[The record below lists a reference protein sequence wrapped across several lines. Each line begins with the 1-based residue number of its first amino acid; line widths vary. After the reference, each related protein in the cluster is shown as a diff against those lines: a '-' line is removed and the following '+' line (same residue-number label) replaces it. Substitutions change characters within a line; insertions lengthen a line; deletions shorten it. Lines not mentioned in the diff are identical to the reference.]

1 MPPMEPKALPTHLP
15 VFPGCQSLSR
25 HLSDGVKRP
34 VPLCHRHSP
43 AGNPCAIVALLALGS
58 SSQKR
63 GLRVAGDSNPCA
75 YLQTTANLSHFV
87 VLFLSPPPYRLLHRR
102 TSFLFD
108 VHISAND
115 SERPVIGMGL
125 HHFVHH
131 PPCNE
136 LRMNFVS
143 ILLFS
148 RFLCLEAEP
157 PNVGQDRCSRLRHQG
172 ENISLLSRQIDG
184 YCRFLH
190 INSVIGSVE

>member
-1 MPPMEPKALPTHLP
+1 MPPVEPKALPTHLP

-87 VLFLSPPPYRLLHRR
+87 VHFLSPPR
-102 TSFLFD
+102 TGYSIGTPPFCIDFFNSCRSSFGGGSLPREEINGGSSARKLTPTSIRCRCLISYSICDSVPFFSTGSHTESGARSH
-108 VHISAND
+108 HIA
-115 SERPVIGMGL
+115 V
-125 HHFVHH
+125 
-131 PPCNE
+131 
-136 LRMNFVS
+136 
-143 ILLFS
+143 
-148 RFLCLEAEP
+148 
-157 PNVGQDRCSRLRHQG
+157 RHQ
-172 ENISLLSRQIDG
+172 
-184 YCRFLH
+184 
-190 INSVIGSVE
+190 

>member
-1 MPPMEPKALPTHLP
+1 MPPVEPKALPTHLP

-87 VLFLSPPPYRLLHRR
+87 VHFLSPPRTGYSIGTPPFCIDFFNSCRSSFGGGESAARGNQWRKFCEKTDADIHPLPLPDILLHMR
-102 TSFLFD
+102 F
-108 VHISAND
+108 
-115 SERPVIGMGL
+115 RP
-125 HHFVHH
+125 
-131 PPCNE
+131 
-136 LRMNFVS
+136 
-143 ILLFS
+143 LFS
-148 RFLCLEAEP
+148 TGSHTESGARSHHIA
-157 PNVGQDRCSRLRHQG
+157 VRHQ
-172 ENISLLSRQIDG
+172 
-184 YCRFLH
+184 
-190 INSVIGSVE
+190 

>member
-1 MPPMEPKALPTHLP
+1 MQQSILLSGMRCMNSTQSAATILSTYSITKFWFLKKMP

-87 VLFLSPPPYRLLHRR
+87 VHFLSPPRTGYSIGAPPFCSMFTYRRMTASAPSYVWVCI
-102 TSFLFD
+102 TSR
-108 VHISAND
+108 IICPATNSA
-115 SERPVIGMGL
+115 
-125 HHFVHH
+125 
-131 PPCNE
+131 
-136 LRMNFVS
+136 
-143 ILLFS
+143 
-148 RFLCLEAEP
+148 
-157 PNVGQDRCSRLRHQG
+157 
-172 ENISLLSRQIDG
+172 
-184 YCRFLH
+184 
-190 INSVIGSVE
+190 

>member
-1 MPPMEPKALPTHLP
+1 MSDIKVKQFCKSSGLEPEQQPHRFGHCAMPPVEPKALPTHLP

-87 VLFLSPPPYRLLHRR
+87 VHFLSPPRTGYSIGAPPFCSMFTYRRMIASAPSYVWVCI
-102 TSFLFD
+102 TSR
-108 VHISAND
+108 IICPATNSA
-115 SERPVIGMGL
+115 
-125 HHFVHH
+125 
-131 PPCNE
+131 
-136 LRMNFVS
+136 
-143 ILLFS
+143 
-148 RFLCLEAEP
+148 
-157 PNVGQDRCSRLRHQG
+157 
-172 ENISLLSRQIDG
+172 
-184 YCRFLH
+184 
-190 INSVIGSVE
+190 